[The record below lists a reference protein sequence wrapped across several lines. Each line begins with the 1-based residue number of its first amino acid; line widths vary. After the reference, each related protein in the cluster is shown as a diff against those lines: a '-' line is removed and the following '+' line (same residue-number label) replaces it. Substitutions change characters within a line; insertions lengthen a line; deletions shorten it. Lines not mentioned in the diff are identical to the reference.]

1 MMELSGICREYVVG
15 AETVHAL
22 DHVDLTIGAG
32 EYVSIMGPSG
42 SGKSTLL
49 NVLGLLDRPTSGT
62 YRLQGEDVSQLDDD
76 ALAAHRQRHIGFI
89 FQFFHLIPRLT
100 ALENVELP
108 LVLTGAAPRARRE
121 RAAAILE
128 SVGLKARLDHRPDQL
143 SGGERQR
150 VAIGRALIMQP
161 SYLLAD
167 EPTGNLDTRSGNEIM
182 QILEQLNRDGI
193 ARLDRDS
200 RSRDR
205 RPRPPPP
212 EAARRQDR
220 RRRARA
226 AAVKARDVTRMS
238 LQALRRYPLRTAMM
252 LLAIAIGVAAVV
264 LLTAVGEGARR
275 YVTGQFSSLGTEL
288 LIVLPGRAETAGG
301 GSFKGCSSAR
311 RRAS

>member
-22 DHVDLTIGAG
+22 DHVDLRVGEG

-62 YRLQGEDVSQLDDD
+62 YRLQGEDVSHLDDNS
-76 ALAAHRQRHIGFI
+76 LAAHRQRHIGFV
-89 FQFFHLIPRLT
+89 FQFFHLIPRLS

-108 LVLTGAAPRARRE
+108 LVLSGEPPRARRQ

-150 VAIGRALIMQP
+150 VAIGRAIIMQP

-167 EPTGNLDTRSGNEIM
+167 EPTGNLDTRSGSEIM

-193 ARLDRDS
+193 AVLIVTHDPAIGDR
-200 RSRDR
+200 
-205 RPRPPPP
+205 
-212 EAARRQDR
+212 ARRHLKLRDGKIVGDLR
-220 RRRARA
+220 ERA
-226 AAVKARDVTRMS
+226 A
-238 LQALRRYPLRTAMM
+238 
-252 LLAIAIGVAAVV
+252 
-264 LLTAVGEGARR
+264 
-275 YVTGQFSSLGTEL
+275 
-288 LIVLPGRAETAGG
+288 
-301 GSFKGCSSAR
+301 
-311 RRAS
+311 

>member
-15 AETVHAL
+15 EEVVHAL
-22 DHVDLTIGAG
+22 DHIDLKIDAG

-49 NVLGLLDRPTSGT
+49 NVLGLLDRPSSGT
-62 YRLQGEDVSQLDDD
+62 YRLQGEDVSNLDDNE
-76 ALAAHRQRHIGFI
+76 LAAHRQRHIGFI

-128 SVGLKARLDHRPDQL
+128 SVGLKARLSHRPDQL

-150 VAIGRALIMQP
+150 VAIGRAIVMQP
-161 SYLLAD
+161 SFLLAD

-193 ARLDRDS
+193 AVLIVTHDTAIGDRA
-200 RSRDR
+200 RRHLKLRDGKVVADAR
-205 RPRPPPP
+205 EPRP
-212 EAARRQDR
+212 
-220 RRRARA
+220 
-226 AAVKARDVTRMS
+226 
-238 LQALRRYPLRTAMM
+238 
-252 LLAIAIGVAAVV
+252 
-264 LLTAVGEGARR
+264 
-275 YVTGQFSSLGTEL
+275 
-288 LIVLPGRAETAGG
+288 
-301 GSFKGCSSAR
+301 
-311 RRAS
+311 

>member
-1 MMELSGICREYVVG
+1 MMELTGICRDYVVG
-15 AETVHAL
+15 EETVHAL
-22 DHVDLTIGAG
+22 DHVDLKIERG

-62 YRLQGEDVSQLDDD
+62 YRLQGEDVSNLSDD
-76 ALAAHRQRHIGFI
+76 ALAAHRQQHIGFI

-150 VAIGRALIMQP
+150 VAIGRAIIMQP

-167 EPTGNLDTRSGNEIM
+167 EPTGNLDTRSGGEIM

-193 ARLDRDS
+193 ALLLVTHDPAVGDR
-200 RSRDR
+200 
-205 RPRPPPP
+205 
-212 EAARRQDR
+212 ARRHL
-220 RRRARA
+220 
-226 AAVKARDVTRMS
+226 KLRDGKVV
-238 LQALRRYPLRTAMM
+238 ADLRGATA
-252 LLAIAIGVAAVV
+252 
-264 LLTAVGEGARR
+264 
-275 YVTGQFSSLGTEL
+275 
-288 LIVLPGRAETAGG
+288 
-301 GSFKGCSSAR
+301 
-311 RRAS
+311 

>member
-22 DHVDLTIGAG
+22 DQIDVTIKAG

-49 NVLGLLDRPTSGT
+49 NVLGLLDRPTAGT
-62 YRLQGEDVSQLDDD
+62 YRLQGEDVSSLSDD
-76 ALAAHRQRHIGFI
+76 ALAGARQRHIGFV

-128 SVGLKARLDHRPDQL
+128 SVGLKARVDHRPDQL

-150 VAIGRALIMQP
+150 VAIGRAIIMQP

-167 EPTGNLDTRSGNEIM
+167 EPTGNLDTRSGTEIL

-193 ARLDRDS
+193 A
-200 RSRDR
+200 
-205 RPRPPPP
+205 
-212 EAARRQDR
+212 
-220 RRRARA
+220 
-226 AAVKARDVTRMS
+226 
-238 LQALRRYPLRTAMM
+238 
-252 LLAIAIGVAAVV
+252 
-264 LLTAVGEGARR
+264 
-275 YVTGQFSSLGTEL
+275 L
-288 LIVLPGRAETAGG
+288 LIVTHDPSVGDRAHRHLKLRDGKIVDDYA
-301 GSFKGCSSAR
+301 KAKP
-311 RRAS
+311 